1 MAIYVVTI
9 SNKEDGWVA
18 NTNTY
23 FSSHGDIQESQ
34 GRKES
39 LFPTKMKA
47 YESVRLRFSDFDF
60 ESDKVIF
67 NGNEAHSMLDLVKI
81 IGSETVN

>member
-9 SNKEDGWVA
+9 SNKEGGWVA

-23 FSSHGDIQESQ
+23 FSSKGDILESQ
-34 GRKES
+34 EKKES
-39 LFPTKMKA
+39 LYPTKMKA
-47 YESVRLRFSDFDF
+47 YESVKLRFSDIDF

-67 NGNEAHSMLDLVKI
+67 NGNEAHSMLEFVKI
-81 IGSETVN
+81 IGSEAVY

>member
-1 MAIYVVTI
+1 MAIYVVTV
-9 SNKEDGWVA
+9 SNSEGGWVA

-23 FSSHGDIQESQ
+23 FSSQGDI
-34 GRKES
+34 KES
-39 LFPTKMKA
+39 SEKKGSLYPTKMKA
-47 YESVRLRFSDFDF
+47 YESVKLRFSDFDF

-81 IGSETVN
+81 IGSESVY

>member
-9 SNKEDGWVA
+9 SNIDGGWVE

-23 FSSHGDIQESQ
+23 FSSDDGISKSHKK
-34 GRKES
+34 KES
-39 LFPTKMKA
+39 MFPSKLKA
-47 YESVRLRFSDFDF
+47 YESVRVRFSDLDF

-67 NGNEAHSMLDLVKI
+67 NGNEANSIFDLVKI
-81 IGSETVN
+81 IGSEAIH